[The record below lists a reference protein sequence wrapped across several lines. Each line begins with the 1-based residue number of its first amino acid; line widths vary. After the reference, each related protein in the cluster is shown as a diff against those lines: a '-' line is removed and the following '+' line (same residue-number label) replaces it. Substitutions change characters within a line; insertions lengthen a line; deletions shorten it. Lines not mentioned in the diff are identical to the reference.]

1 MNALKQLRKNKGL
14 TQAEIANIIDMSQS
28 VYARY
33 ESGKIDPPIE
43 TLKALADYFGVSV
56 DEILGRDT
64 AAPKRKTAAAP
75 VPDFLSKETALIPI
89 IGRVRAGYDA
99 LAEQYIEGY
108 MELEASIKTRWSDA
122 AILKVWGDSMEP
134 ELQAGD
140 YVIITQTAEVRSGD
154 LAVICINGDEG
165 TIKRVHFDKDG
176 LDLIPTNPSYGTLH
190 FTAEQVQSLPV
201 LIRARAV
208 RVIRDL

>member
-1 MNALKQLRKNKGL
+1 MNALRQLRKSKGVS
-14 TQAEIANIIDMSQS
+14 QAEVSEAIGVSQ
-28 VYARY
+28 VAYGRY
-33 ESGKIDPPIE
+33 ETGLREPSFNMLTK
-43 TLKALADYFGVSV
+43 LADYFGVSV

-75 VPDFLSKETALIPI
+75 VPDFLSKETVLIPI

-108 MELEASIKTRWSDA
+108 MELEASVKTRWSDA

-140 YVIITQTAEVRSGD
+140 YVIITQTAEVRNGD

>member
-14 TQAEIANIIDMSQS
+14 TQAEIANIIGMSQS

-56 DEILGRDT
+56 DEILGRDSS
-64 AAPKRKTAAAP
+64 APAPKRMTAP
-75 VPDFLSKETALIPI
+75 MPDFLSNETVLIPI

-99 LAEQYIEGY
+99 LAEQDIEGY
-108 MELEASIKTRWSDA
+108 MELEASVKSRWNDA

-134 ELQAGD
+134 ELQEGD
-140 YVIITQTAEVRSGD
+140 YVIITRTAEVRSGD
-154 LAVICINGDEG
+154 LAIVCINGDEG
-165 TIKRVHFDKDG
+165 TIKRVKFDEDG
-176 LDLIPTNPSYGTLH
+176 LDLIPSNPAYGTHH
-190 FTAEQVQSLPV
+190 FTPHLVQTLPV
-201 LIRARAV
+201 LIQARVV